1 MGGATSAAGEAYLH
15 FPVDSLQNPDLHVYS
30 SPHSNLTV
38 MLSIYSEEKNKTYK
52 QNHYGD
58 SLVPTTSQ
66 STQGKIWFLPMSK
79 LQLLSFLKQEEPKGR
94 IKTRNWYSKCLK
106 TV

>member
-66 STQGKIWFLPMSK
+66 STQGKDLIFTDEQTPTAILPK
-79 LQLLSFLKQEEPKGR
+79 AGGAQGKD
-94 IKTRNWYSKCLK
+94 
-106 TV
+106 